1 MPLASIGIY
10 ANASDWNTIT
20 GKTTAFAALP
30 YWQPG
35 AGSKT
40 TAQSFCGK
48 PGVTG
53 GPVLLSQYLTGG
65 LDGDARC

>member
-1 MPLASIGIY
+1 MR
-10 ANASDWNTIT
+10 
-20 GKTTAFAALP
+20 KTTAFAALP